1 MSLESEIKQTKPFRS
16 NKEKALVNIIYT
28 NNWLLLIQNKW
39 MKKHG
44 ISTQQYNVLR
54 ILNGQK
60 GKPITIN
67 EIIDRM
73 LDKMSNAS
81 RLVDKLYLKGYV
93 SRQQKPDN
101 RRACDVLL
109 SEKGKIFLD
118 KVTASIQKMDE
129 NMGNLT
135 EEEYKTLN
143 HLLDKLRLSDTE

>member
-16 NKEKALVNIIYT
+16 DKEKALVNIIYT
-28 NNWLLLIQNKW
+28 NNWLQLIQNKW

-44 ISTQQYNVLR
+44 ISIEQYNVLR

-81 RLVDKLYLKGYV
+81 RLVDKLYVKGYV
-93 SRQQKPDN
+93 SRQQKPEN

-109 SEKGKIFLD
+109 SEKGKTFLD
-118 KVTASIQKMDE
+118 KVTVSIQKMDE
-129 NMGNLT
+129 SIGDLT